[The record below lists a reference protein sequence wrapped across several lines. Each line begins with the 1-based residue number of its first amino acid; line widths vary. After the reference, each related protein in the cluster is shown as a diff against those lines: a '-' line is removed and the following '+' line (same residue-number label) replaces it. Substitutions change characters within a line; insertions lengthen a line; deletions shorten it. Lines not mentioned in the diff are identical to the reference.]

1 MSITREKILEL
12 GEDLILKK
20 GYNAFSYQDISSE
33 LGIKNAAVHY
43 YFPSKENLGT
53 SIIKNNILRFEE
65 MLENLK
71 TREFDEWGH
80 LEAFFK
86 FYTKSNR
93 ADKICILGSLGSEF
107 QSLSE
112 STKKELQKMTAMI
125 IDWLCLILDNGREK
139 GLFKFNG
146 EPKYRALIIL
156 TSMIAGLQLARVM
169 GKADFRAIH
178 LQLLEDIK
186 P

>member
-1 MSITREKILEL
+1 MSLTREKILEL
-12 GEDLILKK
+12 GEELILKR

-43 YFPSKENLGT
+43 YFPAKENLGT

-65 MLENLK
+65 MLDNMN
-71 TREFDEWGH
+71 TREFDEWGQ

-86 FYTKSNR
+86 FYLKSNR
-93 ADKICILGSLGSEF
+93 EDKICILGSLGSEF

-112 STKKELQKMTAMI
+112 STKRELQKMTGMI
-125 IDWLCLILDNGREK
+125 IEWLSSILDKGRNK
-139 GLFKFNG
+139 GLFKYIG
-146 EPKYRALIIL
+146 DAKSRALLIL
-156 TSMIAGLQLARVM
+156 SCLVAGLQLARLM
-169 GKADFRAIH
+169 DKSDFKAIH
-178 LQLLEDIK
+178 LQLLDDLK